1 MGIPPTAENL
11 LALIRS
17 LPVTDRH
24 WLLAQLEQNAEL
36 SSADL
41 AQLAMEAGAFADLE
55 DEPDLYKV
63 ADIIFKMD
71 DDELDSAARILGK
84 LQELQGSIS

>member
-24 WLLAQLEQNAEL
+24 WLLAQLEQDAEL

-41 AQLAMEAGAFADLE
+41 AQLAIEAGAFADLE
-55 DEPDLYKV
+55 DEPDLYSLSDGEPV
-63 ADIIFKMD
+63 LA
-71 DDELDSAARILGK
+71 G
-84 LQELQGSIS
+84 

>member
-1 MGIPPTAENL
+1 MSIPPTAENL

-24 WLLAQLEQNAEL
+24 WEAAQLQQEAEL

-41 AQLAMEAGAFADLE
+41 AQLAMEAGAFVDLE
-55 DEPDLYKV
+55 DEPDLYSLSDGEPV
-63 ADIIFKMD
+63 LA
-71 DDELDSAARILGK
+71 G
-84 LQELQGSIS
+84 